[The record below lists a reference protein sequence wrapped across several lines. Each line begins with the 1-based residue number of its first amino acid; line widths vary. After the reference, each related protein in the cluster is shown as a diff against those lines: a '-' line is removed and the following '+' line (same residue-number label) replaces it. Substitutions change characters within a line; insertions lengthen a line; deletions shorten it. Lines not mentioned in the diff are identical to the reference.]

1 MIFKENTKNWNM
13 KNKIFRWLMRIYKNN
28 YTCINQI
35 KKGLYI
41 KLKIKN
47 VKIIQI
53 IYHVFK
59 ILK

>member
-13 KNKIFRWLMRIYKNN
+13 KNNIFRWLMRIYKNN
-28 YTCINQI
+28 YKCINQI